1 MARRPSRKAQR
12 SAANLMLAPAVRAL
26 RMPLLRAEAR
36 EGAIDQKETLRAGSE
51 KATAFLQGA
60 MAAQMS
66 LFGSAMDF
74 WPEVLSGRTPSLLN
88 GEAARKAMEAAM
100 HPSGKAVRANFR
112 RLGRKAMP

>member
-12 SAANLMLAPAVRAL
+12 SAMNLMLAPAVIAM
-26 RMPLLRAEAR
+26 RMPLLLAESR

-51 KATAFLQGA
+51 KTTAFLQGA

-66 LFGSAMDF
+66 LFGSAMGF
-74 WPEVLSGRTPSLLN
+74 WPEMMSGRTPSLLN

-100 HPSGKAVRANFR
+100 HPSGRAVRVNFK
-112 RLGRKAMP
+112 RLGRKAVP